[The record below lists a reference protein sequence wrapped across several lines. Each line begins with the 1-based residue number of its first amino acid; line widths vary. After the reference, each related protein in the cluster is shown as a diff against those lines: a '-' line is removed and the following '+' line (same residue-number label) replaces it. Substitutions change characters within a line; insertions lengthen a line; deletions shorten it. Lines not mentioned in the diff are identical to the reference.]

1 MAGRDTKSV
10 QLFLFVGRIYSILS
24 AIVGVCFIQIEA
36 NCQEIN
42 AYKTI
47 SSGNFNTL
55 SIWQVYNGT
64 SWNPATNLPDQTTDI
79 YIDQTHLL
87 TLSQNEQVKSLFI
100 NAETGANQKLNL
112 NGFNLD
118 VFGSLNAFSGA
129 APGSPSG
136 AWNSQNWIGNSLSS
150 TITFRGLSRV
160 IIPLNSWS
168 GFTTNSRYSVIFD
181 PDSGAELVVEEPFK
195 SLSFLI
201 ANGTVRQKLDTS
213 VSPNFCPSFSF
224 NNETLVYGPG
234 PFGTFIIE
242 SGGTLVSDC
251 NDDIIFRSSTTSSLL
266 FDLQSGGQVIF
277 EGNAPKME
285 VANFQ
290 LNGTLIYRGSTGSK
304 IFVASTFLDAG
315 IPSQIHT
322 LELQSNNNLTLPASL
337 SFSGDIIKSGAGNFI
352 GTNTHLYAN
361 GFSEQHIPELTVQD
375 FTLSKPS
382 SSLISSGDLE
392 VLRNHYMYS
401 GILDLANHNLE
412 LNSSGLGGL
421 NYFGGSWKSI
431 NQFTYFNTPNLLT
444 SANATFPYEDQTN
457 GGLRKVQLL
466 GSTAGGNLTI
476 NFTQYPGAEYNSSFN
491 DNDGT
496 PILYRLFSYFQFSGL
511 NSSTNLLEMRI
522 SAHQLIVDDVDDLRI
537 VGTGY
542 AAPGSHLPGLDP
554 TELWARRQISIDD
567 LSGVNFTIGSYRTLS
582 ILPIEL
588 LTFDAFWQN
597 KNAIISWSFV
607 DSKDLQIELY
617 RSIEDTNNWMN
628 IDQITSESSSQNKFQ
643 ILDPSASV
651 FKSNYYKLKIMDQD
665 NSVHWSK
672 IIRLGPLNSPE
683 SNIKIYPNPY
693 SSGELSIVI
702 PLEYDAN
709 TAIIQIIKIN
719 GEVIYESNLNQSQM
733 IEKLKSLPAGS
744 YLIRFFNDAEFQL
757 IRWIRR

>member
-1 MAGRDTKSV
+1 MAGRDTKSA
-10 QLFLFVGRIYSILS
+10 QLIFFVGRIYSILS
-24 AIVGVCFIQIEA
+24 AIVGVCFIHIEA

-55 SIWQVYNGT
+55 SIWEVYNGA
-64 SWNPATNLPDQTTDI
+64 SWNPAISLPSSSNDI

-87 TLSQNEQVKSLFI
+87 TLTQNEQVKSLFI
-100 NAETGANQKLNL
+100 NAETSANQKLRL

-118 VFGSLNAFSGA
+118 IYGSLNAFSGA
-129 APGSPSG
+129 APGTPSG
-136 AWNSQNWIGNSLSS
+136 AWNSQNWIGNSLTS
-150 TITFRGLSRV
+150 TITFKGTSRI
-160 IIPLNSWS
+160 IIPLNAWS

-181 PDSGAELVVEEPFK
+181 PDPGAELVVEEPFK
-195 SLSFLI
+195 SLSFRI
-201 ANGTVRQKLDTS
+201 SSGTVRQKLDTS
-213 VSPNFCPSFSF
+213 VNPNFCPSFSF

-242 SGGTLVSDC
+242 SGGTLVTDC
-251 NDDIIFRSSTTSSLL
+251 NDDIIFRSNTTSALL
-266 FDLQSGGQVIF
+266 FDLQSGGQLIF

-285 VANFQ
+285 VASFQ
-290 LNGTLIYRGSTGSK
+290 LNGTMIYRGNTGSK
-304 IFVASTFLDAG
+304 TFLSSTFLDAAVPG
-315 IPSQIHT
+315 QIHS

-337 SFSGDIIKSGAGNFI
+337 SFSGDIIKSGSGNFI
-352 GTNTHLYAN
+352 ATSTHFFAN
-361 GFSEQHIPELTVQD
+361 GSVEQHIPELTTQD

-392 VLRNHYMYS
+392 VLRNLYMYS

-412 LNSSGLGGL
+412 LNSSGIGEL

-431 NQFTYFNTPNLLT
+431 NQFTYFNIPSFLYST
-444 SANATFPYEDQTN
+444 NATFPYEDQTN

-466 GSTAGGNLTI
+466 GTTAGGNLTI
-476 NFTQYPGAEYNSSFN
+476 NFTQYTGAEYNSGFN

-511 NSSTNLLEMRI
+511 NASPNLLEMRI

-554 TELWARRQISIDD
+554 TELWARRQISINE
-567 LSGVNFTIGSYRTLS
+567 LSSVNFTIGSYRTLS
-582 ILPIEL
+582 ILPVEL
-588 LTFDAFWQN
+588 LTFDASWQN
-597 KNAIISWSFV
+597 QKAIISWSFA
-607 DSKDLQIELY
+607 DSKELQFELY

-628 IDQITSESSSQNKFQ
+628 VDQIISELSSQNKFQ
-643 ILDPSASV
+643 IIDPTASV
-651 FKSNYYKLKIMDQD
+651 FKSNYYQLKIIDQD

-693 SSGELSIVI
+693 YSGELSIVI
-702 PLEYDAN
+702 PLEYDTNRAL
-709 TAIIQIIKIN
+709 IQIIKIN
-719 GEVIYESNLNQSQM
+719 GEVIYELKLSQSQM
-733 IEKLKSLPAGS
+733 IEKLKSLPAGT
-744 YLIRFFNDAEFQL
+744 YFIRFFNDAEFQL